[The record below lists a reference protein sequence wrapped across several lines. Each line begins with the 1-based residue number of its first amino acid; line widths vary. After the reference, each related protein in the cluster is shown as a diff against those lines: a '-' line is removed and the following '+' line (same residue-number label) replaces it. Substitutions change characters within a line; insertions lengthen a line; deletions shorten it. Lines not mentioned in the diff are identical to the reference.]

1 MSNILILLLFHLLDT
16 LRLLSNPMSLTVSAQ
31 DASAAPYD
39 AQLYVAIDCE
49 FVGVGPEGAHDQL
62 ARVSLVDYFGSVLL
76 DVFVQGPRPVVD
88 YRTEVSGITPELV
101 QEGVEFN
108 AARLAVVKL
117 IDGKVLVGH
126 SIKHDLLVLQ
136 INWKKYSLRDS
147 QDHRPFLRRD
157 RPQKL
162 KYLARGIG
170 LSIQSGEHSSV
181 EDAQAVMAV
190 YRAHKDEMDRCCDH
204 YNT

>member
-1 MSNILILLLFHLLDT
+1 
-16 LRLLSNPMSLTVSAQ
+16 MSLTIPPEDAPSDYQ
-31 DASAAPYD
+31 DYI
-39 AQLYVAIDCE
+39 AIDCE
-49 FVGVGPEGAHDQL
+49 FVGVGSDGIHDQL
-62 ARVSLVDYFGSVLL
+62 ARVSLVDFCGTPLYDEYVR
-76 DVFVQGPRPVVD
+76 GPRAVTD
-88 YRTEVSGITPELV
+88 YRTEVSGITPELA
-101 QEGVEFN
+101 QNGIDFN

-117 IDGKVLVGH
+117 IQGKILVGH

-147 QDHRPFLRRD
+147 QDHEAFRRRD

-162 KYLARGIG
+162 KYLCRGIG

-190 YRAHKDEMDRCCDH
+190 YRAHKEDMDRCCDW
-204 YNT
+204 YNS

>member
-1 MSNILILLLFHLLDT
+1 
-16 LRLLSNPMSLTVSAQ
+16 MSLTVSAE
-31 DASAAPYD
+31 DASTAPCD
-39 AQLYVAIDCE
+39 AHLYVAIDCE

-62 ARVSLVDYFGSVLL
+62 ARVSLVDYFGAVLL
-76 DVFVQGPRPVVD
+76 DEFVQGPRPIVD

-101 QEGVEFN
+101 LEGVDFN

-117 IDGKVLVGH
+117 IDGKILVGH

-147 QDHRPFLRRD
+147 QDHRPFARRD

-190 YRAHKDEMDRCCDH
+190 YRAHKDDMDSCCEH
-204 YNT
+204 YNS